1 MFIETRQG
9 RNGKKN
15 EETETA
21 IVWFFFLLYT
31 SKVLRFISLNLVFF
45 FSLFVSVSFRRQS
58 KTLVSLQTKHFSL
71 CLVKKSPV
79 EFVVLEEQLHQQC

>member
-31 SKVLRFISLNLVFF
+31 SKVLRFISLNLVF

>member
-1 MFIETRQG
+1 MFIETRQC
-9 RNGKKN
+9 RKGKKN

-31 SKVLRFISLNLVFF
+31 SKVLRFISLNLVFY
-45 FSLFVSVSFRRQS
+45 SLFVSVNFRRQS